1 MYYGIFINAFY
12 VYIII
17 KMPVLLV
24 LSVNNRYTELIRVNI
39 RYNNNRE
46 GGGGNLT
53 GCRFYA
59 QVSFSYLA
67 S

>member
-39 RYNNNRE
+39 RYNNTRE
-46 GGGGNLT
+46 GGGEFNG
-53 GCRFYA
+53 
-59 QVSFSYLA
+59 V
-67 S
+67 

>member
-46 GGGGNLT
+46 GEKNLT
-53 GCRFYA
+53 GFRFYA

>member
-1 MYYGIFINAFY
+1 
-12 VYIII
+12 
-17 KMPVLLV
+17 MPVLLV

-46 GGGGNLT
+46 GGKNLT

>member
-46 GGGGNLT
+46 GGENLT